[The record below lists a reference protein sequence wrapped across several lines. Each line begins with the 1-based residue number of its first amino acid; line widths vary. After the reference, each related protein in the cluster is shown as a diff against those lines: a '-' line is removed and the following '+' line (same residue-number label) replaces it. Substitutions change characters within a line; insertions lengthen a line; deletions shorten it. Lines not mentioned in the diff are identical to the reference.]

1 MESSKLNTYQQWYI
15 KQGKGLDLGPE
26 PPGIR
31 LSLEF
36 IPLPGCSCFVF
47 PQKVFFYQK

>member
-26 PPGIR
+26 PPGVAASQPR
-31 LSLEF
+31 TAR
-36 IPLPGCSCFVF
+36 
-47 PQKVFFYQK
+47 